1 MPSSLPL
8 PIAAFFAGL
17 VSFLSPCVLPL
28 VPGYVSLIS
37 GASVEELQNK
47 DGRLLRKVLLQ
58 SVMFILGFTVVF
70 VSLGAVASGFGQL
83 INTYKKFLSI
93 IGGAIVILFGLHL
106 TGIFKIKWLYADT
119 RLHQLK
125 GGKGPLGAFVVG
137 FAFAFGWSPCVG
149 PILTP
154 IMALAATEKTF
165 TKGVLLLF
173 IYSMGLAVPFLLTSL
188 GIDRFL
194 RFYSRFRRHL
204 HTVEVVSGVFLI
216 AIGLLLVTG
225 RFTWLATQLGFLNR
239 FSTVDIFAIKNVAYV
254 LLGIAAIAVVFFA
267 IKFLRR
273 APKTDQVSA
282 TADKATPG
290 IFTLRNAVYI
300 LITVV
305 AISILLFA
313 GKYMSNGPKAG
324 RLSAGNAA
332 GQIAPEFELQIL
344 GGNGKTMKLSE
355 LKGKAVLVNFW
366 ATYCEPCKAEMP
378 WIAEL
383 QKQYGPQGFQ
393 VVGIDMDP
401 EVGDQAISNFAKRM
415 GVNYPILLGT
425 PNAMELYGGDRGLPV
440 NFFIDRSGKVVHSE
454 LGGLSKNELEQNIKE
469 SLGETAKTASA
480 R

>member
-1 MPSSLPL
+1 
-8 PIAAFFAGL
+8 
-17 VSFLSPCVLPL
+17 
-28 VPGYVSLIS
+28 
-37 GASVEELQNK
+37 
-47 DGRLLRKVLLQ
+47 
-58 SVMFILGFTVVF
+58 
-70 VSLGAVASGFGQL
+70 
-83 INTYKKFLSI
+83 
-93 IGGAIVILFGLHL
+93 
-106 TGIFKIKWLYADT
+106 
-119 RLHQLK
+119 RLHQMK
-125 GGKGPLGAFVVG
+125 GGKSPLGAFVIG

-165 TKGVLLLF
+165 TKGVVLLF

-194 RFYSRFRRHL
+194 RFYGRFRRHL

-225 RFTWLATQLGFLNR
+225 RFNWIASQLGFLNR
-239 FSTVDIFAIKNVAYV
+239 FSTVDIFAVKNVAYV
-254 LLGIAAIAVVFFA
+254 LLGIAAIAVVFFVV
-267 IKFLRR
+267 KFLRR
-273 APKTDQVSA
+273 APKADQVNETVE
-282 TADKATPG
+282 TAKATPS
-290 IFTLRNAVYI
+290 IFTMRNVVYI
-300 LITVV
+300 LIIVV

-313 GKYMSNGPKAG
+313 GKRMSTGPKAG

-332 GQIAPEFELQIL
+332 GQIAPEFELQVL

-393 VVGIDMDP
+393 VVGVDMDP
-401 EVGDQAISNFAKRM
+401 EVGDQTISSFAQRM

-425 PNAMELYGGDRGLPV
+425 ANTQELYGGDRGLPV
-440 NFFIDRSGKVVHSE
+440 NFFIDRSGTVVDSE
-454 LGGLSKNELEQNIKE
+454 LGGLSKNELEQNIRKA
-469 SLGETAKTASA
+469 LGESTKTAA
-480 R
+480 IR